1 LVQANLQMHGFSQQR
16 MTDYFDIFSPAS
28 QCMADR
34 RASSQRSFFD
44 ECSKPEEIT
53 MNSRNMIMTMVLV
66 LALPAAYAAADPASP
81 TAGHAGTPTLMMHGT
96 VLAAGGMMGGG
107 MSGGSGGGT
116 MGGDSGG
123 MKNGSGGG
131 TMGGSN
137 GGMSGGSEGD
147 MSGGASGHGNESIKL
162 KNGSMLSTDA
172 AGDMMM
178 TDAHGRHMDMKDGE
192 IMETEDGR
200 TLMMRNNALWQR
212 MPRGTLNPKVQ

>member
-1 LVQANLQMHGFSQQR
+1 
-16 MTDYFDIFSPAS
+16 
-28 QCMADR
+28 
-34 RASSQRSFFD
+34 
-44 ECSKPEEIT
+44 
-53 MNSRNMIMTMVLV
+53 MNYRNMTMTIV

-81 TAGHAGTPTLMMHGT
+81 TARHAGTPTLMMHGT

-137 GGMSGGSEGD
+137 GGMSGGSEGG
-147 MSGGASGHGNESIKL
+147 MSGHGNESIKL

-178 TDAHGRHMDMKDGE
+178 TGAHGRHMDMKDGE
-192 IMETEDGR
+192 TMETEDGR
-200 TLMMRNNALWQR
+200 TLMMKNNTLWQR
-212 MPRGTLNPKVQ
+212 VPHGTLNPKLQ